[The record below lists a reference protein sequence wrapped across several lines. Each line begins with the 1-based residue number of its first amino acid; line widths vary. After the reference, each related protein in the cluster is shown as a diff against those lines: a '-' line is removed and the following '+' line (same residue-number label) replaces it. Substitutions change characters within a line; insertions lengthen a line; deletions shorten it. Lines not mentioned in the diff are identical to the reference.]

1 MSLFKIKVFYGWW
14 VVTACFLISFLISGV
29 VVFGFTAFFE
39 PIAREFSWS
48 YAQIS
53 LAISLRGIEAGI
65 VAPLVGLVVDRWGP
79 RRMIFG
85 GAIIIGIGLM
95 LLSRVNSLVM
105 FYMVLVLI
113 AFGISTVGGTVVM
126 TAVANW
132 FRRRVG
138 LAMGIISCG
147 FALGSLLV
155 PGIVKLIDIF
165 DWRIAF
171 FILAIVVWI
180 ISLPLSLLVRH
191 KPEQY
196 GYLPDGEQS
205 STVISYDNLVTIQS
219 YETDISAR
227 EALKS
232 RVFWQI
238 GLAMSLQYIVINSVI
253 VHVMPYLSSVG
264 IARSASSLVA
274 MAFPLVS
281 IIGRLGSGWLG
292 DRFNKILVASGLAAT
307 MSIGVLCF
315 SYTNN
320 ERILMLI
327 PFVILF
333 GIGWGGNATIRA
345 VLLREYFGRANFGTL
360 SGFMM
365 GMTAICGMVGPF
377 FVGLIF
383 DNWGSYQGAWLIA
396 TGLVIM
402 ALFIMATTPRRKIL
416 IPKAANLK

>member
-1 MSLFKIKVFYGWW
+1 
-14 VVTACFLISFLISGV
+14 
-29 VVFGFTAFFE
+29 
-39 PIAREFSWS
+39 
-48 YAQIS
+48 
-53 LAISLRGIEAGI
+53 
-65 VAPLVGLVVDRWGP
+65 
-79 RRMIFG
+79 
-85 GAIIIGIGLM
+85 
-95 LLSRVNSLVM
+95 
-105 FYMVLVLI
+105 
-113 AFGISTVGGTVVM
+113 
-126 TAVANW
+126 
-132 FRRRVG
+132 
-138 LAMGIISCG
+138 
-147 FALGSLLV
+147 V

-396 TGLVIM
+396 TGLVVI
-402 ALFIMATTPRRKIL
+402 ALCIMATTPRREIL